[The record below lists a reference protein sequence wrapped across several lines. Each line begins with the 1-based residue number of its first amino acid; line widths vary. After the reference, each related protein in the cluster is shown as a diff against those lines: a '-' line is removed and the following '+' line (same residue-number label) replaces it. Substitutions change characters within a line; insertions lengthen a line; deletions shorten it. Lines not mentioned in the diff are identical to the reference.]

1 MVGRVRTM
9 IWTMLAATMSPELAG
24 LAYGQSDATLA
35 DPTRPPASVSEPVSA
50 GAPNIPA
57 PNGLQTIIV
66 GRGHKPMAVINGLLV
81 GLGDKVGE
89 ATLVKLSES
98 EAVLQGPAGREVLQ
112 LLPGVAKTTGGA
124 RLKKDQGTTYDN

>member
-1 MVGRVRTM
+1 M
-9 IWTMLAATMSPELAG
+9 IWTMLAATISPGAAG

-35 DPTRPPASVSEPVSA
+35 DPMRPPASVSEPVSA
-50 GAPNIPA
+50 GAPNVAA

-66 GRGHKPMAVINGLLV
+66 GRGHKPMAVINGMMV

-112 LLPGVAKTTGGA
+112 LLPGVGKKTDAA
-124 RLKKDQGTTYDN
+124 RPKKDQGTTYDK

>member
-1 MVGRVRTM
+1 MAGRVRTM
-9 IWTMLAATMSPELAG
+9 IWTMLVATISPGAAG

-35 DPTRPPASVSEPVSA
+35 DPMRPPASVSESVSA
-50 GAPNIPA
+50 GAPNVAA

-66 GRGHKPMAVINGLLV
+66 GRGHKPMAVINGLMV

-98 EAVLQGPAGREVLQ
+98 EAVLLGPAGREVLQ
-112 LLPGVAKTTGGA
+112 LLPGVAKNMDA
-124 RLKKDQGTTYDN
+124 ASVKKVQGKTYDK